1 MINQLSKNKD
11 NPLLLALAAITSW
24 LKEQN
29 ISYMVFGGI
38 ANSVY
43 GNPRQTFDIDIKIA
57 LDSAKPIET
66 FIEKLGIIAEII
78 PQQPIQFI
86 QDTNVLPVE
95 VANVRIDLVFA
106 SLPFEIEAIRRSKSI
121 MYFDIDL
128 KVCTIEDLIIHK
140 AISTRQK
147 DWIDIEILIHDQRQ
161 IIDWPYLLKNC
172 TELSDFLD
180 RSEIIK
186 NIRRL
191 KDEI

>member
-1 MINQLSKNKD
+1 MINQLSKNED

-86 QDTNVLPVE
+86 QDTNVLPIE

>member
-1 MINQLSKNKD
+1 MINQLSKNED

>member
-86 QDTNVLPVE
+86 QDTNVLPIE

>member
-86 QDTNVLPVE
+86 QDTNVLPIE

-172 TELSDFLD
+172 AELSDFLD

>member
-1 MINQLSKNKD
+1 
-11 NPLLLALAAITSW
+11 
-24 LKEQN
+24 
-29 ISYMVFGGI
+29 MVFGGI

-86 QDTNVLPVE
+86 QDTNVLPIE

>member
-172 TELSDFLD
+172 AELSDFLD

>member
-1 MINQLSKNKD
+1 
-11 NPLLLALAAITSW
+11 
-24 LKEQN
+24 
-29 ISYMVFGGI
+29 
-38 ANSVY
+38 
-43 GNPRQTFDIDIKIA
+43 
-57 LDSAKPIET
+57 
-66 FIEKLGIIAEII
+66 
-78 PQQPIQFI
+78 
-86 QDTNVLPVE
+86 
-95 VANVRIDLVFA
+95 
-106 SLPFEIEAIRRSKSI
+106 